1 MWILGLIILIAAG
14 LIFWE
19 LGFRAAGI
27 RRISPATLER
37 WRREGRRF
45 TVVDVRL
52 PLEHGWFRVPD
63 SLNEPRL
70 VLSERLPDSLKDA
83 PRDQPL
89 VTVCM
94 SGHRSDLAA
103 RNLRKQGFSE
113 VYSLSGG
120 AAGWR
125 MTGHKVEQGPAGNRE
140 SQGWPVWLLRM
151 PLYWVWTSI
160 SLMLLMVGLW
170 RHGLVL
176 ILLALAGLAAAWLGF
191 PPARE
196 GSLAAQA
203 RAAAMTWLH
212 EPLDRRK
219 GMELAVGLALGALFI
234 WSFWTHR
241 LGTGVVVI
249 IVAVAFKVLTYRR
262 MTSG

>member
-1 MWILGLIILIAAG
+1 MWILGLTIFIAAG

-45 TVVDVRL
+45 TVVDVRS
-52 PLEHGWFRVPD
+52 PLEHGWFRLPE

-70 VLSERLPDSLKDA
+70 VLSDRLPESLRDA

-103 RNLRKQGFSE
+103 RNLRRQGFSE

-125 MTGHKVEQGPAGNRE
+125 MAGRDVEHGPAEGPGSLGR
-140 SQGWPVWLLRM
+140 PAWLLRL
-151 PLYWVWTSI
+151 PFYWVWTSI
-160 SLMLLMVGLW
+160 SLMFLMVGLW
-170 RHGLVL
+170 RHGPVL
-176 ILLALAGLAAAWLGF
+176 IGLALAGIAVAWLGF

-203 RAAAMTWLH
+203 RAAAMAWMR
-212 EPLDRRK
+212 EPLDARK
-219 GMELAVGLALGALFI
+219 AVELAVGLILGVLFV
-234 WSFWTHR
+234 WAFWTHR

-249 IVAVAFKVLTYRR
+249 IAAVAFKVLTYRR